1 MNFHHLPDGQQGLV
15 PFGSCTSCASTLCF
29 IAIRRQML
37 DQCQLGSWMQ
47 LSKVYLIHEGT
58 DKEDATA
65 SATEQVFRGEGVGQ
79 CIGIQTLALV
89 GDGEDEGRAGVFKAY
104 GDQFGGVVV
113 VAVQYGIY
121 GSLADCHGEMEA
133 FVLIQAGFR
142 GHFLCD
148 SFYFADAFHG
158 GTERKTHSS
167 CLRSGHLRLDT
178 PFLAWDGTHSPLPR
192 LRNLAGS
199 FMAEGDCVKQTLT
212 FAIPG
217 ATRSSSCRVLEKPG
231 ASPSPNRPSREYT
244 HLMKPR
250 TTARVSLTAMLGTPV
265 TDAQG
270 HLRGR
275 LKDVAVATGPDA
287 GKVAGLVLKTRT
299 GLFIVPSEEV
309 METPAGT
316 LELRSSGELVPLE
329 EQGNYLYLQQDLVDR
344 QIIDIH
350 GRKVVRVND
359 VELEWMGR
367 GAAHLLRVAEV
378 EVGLR
383 GAFRRVFKGLLPRA
397 TLETVSRKLGAHG
410 IPWQFVDVI
419 EVDPARRVKLRIE
432 YERLAEMH
440 PSDLA
445 EILEDLAPAER
456 EAVFTSLDEEVAA
469 ETLEEVEPK
478 LQKALLEKLDEERI
492 ADIVEEMDPGAA
504 ADLLA
509 ELPEEQSDAI
519 LEEMEPE
526 ERQEVEDLLEFDE
539 DSAAGCMTTDFI
551 YLGVQSTVAQAVQAL
566 RSFDGDPE
574 SVTEVYLLDE
584 KRVLRGAVSLARLV
598 MAQPE
603 TRLSV
608 LAEPRVLS
616 CPADLNQ
623 NELAE
628 LFDKYNLH
636 ALPVVDGQ
644 NRMVGV
650 VQADHVISFLRE
662 KL

>member
-1 MNFHHLPDGQQGLV
+1 
-15 PFGSCTSCASTLCF
+15 
-29 IAIRRQML
+29 
-37 DQCQLGSWMQ
+37 MQ
-47 LSKVYLIHEGT
+47 
-58 DKEDATA
+58 
-65 SATEQVFRGEGVGQ
+65 
-79 CIGIQTLALV
+79 
-89 GDGEDEGRAGVFKAY
+89 
-104 GDQFGGVVV
+104 
-113 VAVQYGIY
+113 
-121 GSLADCHGEMEA
+121 
-133 FVLIQAGFR
+133 
-142 GHFLCD
+142 
-148 SFYFADAFHG
+148 
-158 GTERKTHSS
+158 
-167 CLRSGHLRLDT
+167 
-178 PFLAWDGTHSPLPR
+178 
-192 LRNLAGS
+192 
-199 FMAEGDCVKQTLT
+199 
-212 FAIPG
+212 
-217 ATRSSSCRVLEKPG
+217 
-231 ASPSPNRPSREYT
+231 
-244 HLMKPR
+244 PR
-250 TTARVSLTAMLGTPV
+250 TSARVSLTALLGTPV

-275 LKDVAVATGPDA
+275 LKDIAVATGPDA

-299 GLFIVPSEEV
+299 GLCIVPSQDV

-316 LELRSSGELVPLE
+316 LELRSAGAMVPLKDD
-329 EQGNYLYLQQDLVDR
+329 GNYLYLQQDLVDR

-359 VELEWMGR
+359 VDLEWLGR
-367 GAAHLLRVAEV
+367 GGAHLLRVAEV
-378 EVGLR
+378 EIGFR
-383 GAFRRVFKGLLPRA
+383 GAFRRIFKGVLPRA
-397 TLETVSRKLGAHG
+397 ALESVSRKLGASG

-469 ETLEEVEPK
+469 EALEEVEPK
-478 LQKALLEKLDEERI
+478 LQKALLEKLDEEKI

-526 ERQEVEDLLEFDE
+526 ERHEVEELLEFDE
-539 DSAAGCMTTDFI
+539 RSAAGCMTTDFI
-551 YLGVQSTVAQAVQAL
+551 ALGMQSTVAQAVQAL
-566 RSFDGDPE
+566 RNFDGDPE
-574 SVTEVYLLDE
+574 NVTEVFLIDE
-584 KRVLRGAVSLARLV
+584 KRVLRGVISLARLV

-603 TRLSV
+603 TRLAV

-616 CPADLNQ
+616 CPADLRQ
-623 NELAE
+623 DDLAE

-636 ALPVVDGQ
+636 ALPVVDAQG
-644 NRMVGV
+644 RMAGV

>member
-1 MNFHHLPDGQQGLV
+1 VSRGMYDC
-15 PFGSCTSCASTLCF
+15 SCLTRS
-29 IAIRRQML
+29 
-37 DQCQLGSWMQ
+37 
-47 LSKVYLIHEGT
+47 
-58 DKEDATA
+58 
-65 SATEQVFRGEGVGQ
+65 
-79 CIGIQTLALV
+79 
-89 GDGEDEGRAGVFKAY
+89 
-104 GDQFGGVVV
+104 
-113 VAVQYGIY
+113 
-121 GSLADCHGEMEA
+121 
-133 FVLIQAGFR
+133 
-142 GHFLCD
+142 
-148 SFYFADAFHG
+148 HG
-158 GTERKTHSS
+158 GIANENTRDFI
-167 CLRSGHLRLDT
+167 RG
-178 PFLAWDGTHSPLPR
+178 
-192 LRNLAGS
+192 RN
-199 FMAEGDCVKQTLT
+199 
-212 FAIPG
+212 G
-217 ATRSSSCRVLEKPG
+217 AL
-231 ASPSPNRPSREYT
+231 REYT
-244 HLMKPR
+244 HLMQPR
-250 TTARVSLTAMLGTPV
+250 TAARVSLTALLGTPV

-275 LKDVAVATGPDA
+275 LKDIAVATGPDA
-287 GKVAGLVLKTRT
+287 GKVAGLVLKTRA
-299 GLFIVPSEEV
+299 GLCIVPSEDV

-316 LELRSSGELVPLE
+316 LELRSSGTMAPLKDE
-329 EQGNYLYLQQDLVDR
+329 GNYLYLQQDLVDR

-359 VELEWMGR
+359 VDLEWLGR

-397 TLETVSRKLGAHG
+397 TLEIVSRKLAAHG

-469 ETLEEVEPK
+469 ETLEEVDPK

-509 ELPEEQSDAI
+509 ELSEEQSDAI

-526 ERQEVEDLLEFDE
+526 ERHEVEELLEFDE
-539 DSAAGCMTTDFI
+539 NSAAGRMTTDFV
-551 YLGVQSTVAQAVQAL
+551 YLGIQATVAQAVQAL

-584 KRVLRGAVSLARLV
+584 KRMLRGAVSLARLV
-598 MAQPE
+598 MALPD
-603 TRLSV
+603 TRLAV

-616 CPADLNQ
+616 CPADMRQ
-623 NELAE
+623 DELAE

-636 ALPVVDGQ
+636 ALPVLDAQG
-644 NRMVGV
+644 RMVGV